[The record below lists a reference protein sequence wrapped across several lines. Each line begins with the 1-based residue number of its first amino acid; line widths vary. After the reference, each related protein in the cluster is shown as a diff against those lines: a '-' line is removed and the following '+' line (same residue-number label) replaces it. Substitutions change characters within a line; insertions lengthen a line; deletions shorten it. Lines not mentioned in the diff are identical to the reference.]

1 VDSHQL
7 DLSELSNKS
16 LLHSLAN
23 VKAAG
28 EGDSGGTKIRAIAST
43 AAVDRDGES
52 IDPNGWKW
60 SEPLPKLIYGHNYS
74 GFPIGKLT
82 NIEKSNDGLVVEAEL
97 ADRVSPQAEIAA
109 GLIKGGFLDQG
120 SVGFDP
126 KAWTEADGTKVVRGA
141 GEGWPG
147 VAVGRKYTE
156 TDLLEFS
163 VVPVPSNVES
173 TLLSFKA
180 LRTSSGRGLFD
191 ELVAGFLGDSSKPP
205 APPTHACMYCDQ
217 VMHEDE
223 NGWVCRKQTC
233 IAIVFGYQE
242 EKESDAEKLARALS
256 LIKEVQESVN
266 ADQ

>member
-1 VDSHQL
+1 M
-7 DLSELSNKS
+7 KS
-16 LLHSLAN
+16 D
-23 VKAAG
+23 G

-60 SEPLPKLIYGHNYS
+60 SEPKPKLTYGHNYS
-74 GFPIGKLT
+74 AFPIGKLT
-82 NIEKSNDGLVVEAEL
+82 KIEKSNDGLLVEAEL

-126 KAWTEADGTKVVRGA
+126 RSWTEADGTKVTRGS

-147 VAVGRKYTE
+147 VAVGRQYTE
-156 TDLLEFS
+156 TELLEFAI
-163 VVPVPSNVES
+163 VPVPSNVES

-205 APPTHACMYCDQ
+205 APPTHACKYCDQ
-217 VMHEDE
+217 TMTEDE

-233 IAIVFGYQE
+233 IGLVFGYQE
-242 EKESDAEKLARALS
+242 EKESDEEKLSRALS
-256 LIKEVQESVN
+256 LIKEVQESVH
-266 ADQ
+266 ADK